1 MTMQAAYAHSL
12 SSPFLT
18 PSFSIPNNDA
28 LNLREAVSKISI
40 SLDQT
45 VMRFMESYRE
55 RHHAKSRSQV
65 VDEALRLLERQE
77 SERLLEQAYA
87 ESAAE
92 DAIVNAEFEGTLMDG
107 LEHET
112 W

>member
-1 MTMQAAYAHSL
+1 MQAAYAHPL
-12 SSPFLT
+12 ASPFIT
-18 PSFSIPNNDA
+18 PAYPMPSSEP
-28 LNLREAVSKISI
+28 LNLRETVSKISI

-55 RHHAKSRSQV
+55 RHQAKSRSQV

-77 SERLLEQAYA
+77 SERLLEQEYL
-87 ESAAE
+87 ESAE
-92 DAIVNAEFEGTLMDG
+92 QDRIIMAEFDYTAMDG

>member
-1 MTMQAAYAHSL
+1 MQLNYAHSL
-12 SSPFLT
+12 VAPR
-18 PSFSIPNNDA
+18 NDS
-28 LNLREAVSKISI
+28 LMFREAVSKISI

-45 VMRFMESYRE
+45 VMRFMESYRK
-55 RHHAKSRSQV
+55 RHQAKSRSQV

-77 SERLLEQAYA
+77 SERLLEQAYT

-92 DAIVNAEFEGTLMDG
+92 DAMVNAEFETALMDG
-107 LEHET
+107 LEHEA

>member
-1 MTMQAAYAHSL
+1 MTMKVNYAHSL
-12 SSPFLT
+12 AV
-18 PSFSIPNNDA
+18 PSNES

-55 RHHAKSRSQV
+55 RHQAKSRSQV

-87 ESAAE
+87 ESATE
-92 DAIVNAEFEGTLMDG
+92 DAIVNAEFEGALMDG

>member
-1 MTMQAAYAHSL
+1 MTMQAIYAHPL
-12 SSPFLT
+12 ASPFST
-18 PSFSIPNNDA
+18 PSFPQPSNDA

-45 VMRFMESYRE
+45 VMRFMESYRA
-55 RHHAKSRSQV
+55 RHQAKSRSQV

-77 SERLLEQAYA
+77 SDRLLEQEYL
-87 ESAAE
+87 ESAE
-92 DAIVNAEFEGTLMDG
+92 QDRIIMAEFDHTAMDG